1 LSVLFAIGSQKPRK
15 VEITF
20 PINDPYESPSKSP
33 LKSNDLAPRRASDSP
48 TAGMATNAA
57 PPAAKPAP
65 AQVRPIGWGPVDRVT
80 VEIFALKKTI
90 GKWRF

>member
-1 LSVLFAIGSQKPRK
+1 MFLGLNSLG
-15 VEITF
+15 IT
-20 PINDPYESPSKSP
+20 IS
-33 LKSNDLAPRRASDSP
+33 ASDSP

-65 AQVRPIGWGPVDRVT
+65 AQVRPTGWGPVDRVT

-90 GKWRF
+90 GKP